1 MLIEKDKIKHL
12 YNRAGFGLSV
22 NDWQTKSNWKK
33 ALDDLFKPSL
43 TYRTLQTISLAE
55 VEATKAKMK
64 TLPKEDAKDLK
75 QLLTST

>member
-43 TYRTLQTISLAE
+43 TYHTLQTISLAE
-55 VEATKAKMK
+55 V
-64 TLPKEDAKDLK
+64 
-75 QLLTST
+75 